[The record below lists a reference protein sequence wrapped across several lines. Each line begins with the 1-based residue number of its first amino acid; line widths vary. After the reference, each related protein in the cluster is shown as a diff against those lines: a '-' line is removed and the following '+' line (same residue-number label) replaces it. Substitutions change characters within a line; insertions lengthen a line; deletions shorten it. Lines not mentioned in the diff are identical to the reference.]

1 MEAPMSNE
9 IKLTIDI
16 SDELLNKVM
25 TVIALSGATLPP
37 SVGGMP
43 MMVRQA
49 PDETPPNRPAMG
61 FEPPTKEG
69 V

>member
-1 MEAPMSNE
+1 MSNE

-37 SVGGMP
+37 SVGGIP
-43 MMVRQA
+43 MMMRQ
-49 PDETPPNRPAMG
+49 PPVEETPDRRSMG
-61 FEPPTKEG
+61 FEPPQKEG
-69 V
+69 AE